1 MLSHVIPPPRGYT
14 KVSNGLV
21 RQSRLGSD
29 AKILVMYVQ
38 GLPEDDRDKA
48 LSEHARDLHFTG
60 RRYQKAKTELVASGY
75 LHEKRET
82 VAGGRWRTVQV
93 FSNFPLTDDQ
103 AARLRAGVPADG
115 YELVSTGPVPTAHF
129 PTVGAPSGP
138 AVGGLLP
145 ADEELGKNES
155 HPPTEAGSGDGG
167 QGERGQ
173 QGGPEEPEGLEG
185 EASEEAPE
193 GLLEEPSDG
202 PEVAV
207 AERVLLSLR
216 HEQRQLHLGVR
227 EARTLA
233 GLAAEWLRRG
243 VTAADLRRALCS
255 GLPVEGVR
263 TAVGFLAHRLREKL
277 PAAPESAPAPQPPP
291 PPPALIACAGPGE
304 EHMFRPR
311 VPWATTCGPCHRE
324 EQRAFWAD
332 AQARADAAPEPLP
345 WRERFAA
352 VAEGGADAEGD
363 ADADAEGVPSFRG
376 PGLKPRPCRSWW
388 S

>member
-1 MLSHVIPPPRGYT
+1 
-14 KVSNGLV
+14 
-21 RQSRLGSD
+21 
-29 AKILVMYVQ
+29 MYVQ

-155 HPPTEAGSGDGG
+155 HPPTEADSGDGE

-173 QGGPEEPEGLEG
+173 QGGPEGPGGLEEPEGSESLEGPEGLEG
-185 EASEEAPE
+185 EASEEAFE
-193 GLLEEPSDG
+193 GLVEEPSDG
-202 PEVAV
+202 PEVAL

-277 PAAPESAPAPQPPP
+277 PAAPE
-291 PPPALIACAGPGE
+291 
-304 EHMFRPR
+304 
-311 VPWATTCGPCHRE
+311 
-324 EQRAFWAD
+324 
-332 AQARADAAPEPLP
+332 
-345 WRERFAA
+345 
-352 VAEGGADAEGD
+352 
-363 ADADAEGVPSFRG
+363 
-376 PGLKPRPCRSWW
+376 
-388 S
+388 

>member
-14 KVSNGLV
+14 KVPNGLV

-38 GLPEDDRDKA
+38 GLPEGDRDKA

-103 AARLRAGVPADG
+103 AERLRAGVPADG

-138 AVGGLLP
+138 VVGGLLP
-145 ADEELGKNES
+145 ADEKLGKNES
-155 HPPTEAGSGDGG
+155 HPPTEAGSGDGEQDG
-167 QGERGQ
+167 QGEPE
-173 QGGPEEPEGLEG
+173 GPEGPEG
-185 EASEEAPE
+185 EASEEASE
-193 GLLEEPSDG
+193 GLVEEPSDG

-277 PAAPESAPAPQPPP
+277 PAAPEAVPAPQPPP

-304 EHMFRPR
+304 EHMFRPH

-332 AQARADAAPEPLP
+332 ALARADAAPEPPP

-352 VAEGGADAEGD
+352 VAEGRAVSGTDTEGGADAEG
-363 ADADAEGVPSFRG
+363 GVSV
-376 PGLKPRPCRSWW
+376 PRPRSEVEAV
-388 S
+388 

>member
-1 MLSHVIPPPRGYT
+1 MLSRPL
-14 KVSNGLV
+14 SNGLV

-29 AKILVMYVQ
+29 AKILVIYVQ
-38 GLPEDDRDKA
+38 GLPEGDRDKA
-48 LSEHARDLHFTG
+48 LSEHARDLHMTG
-60 RRYQKAKTELVASGY
+60 RRYQKAKSELVEGGY
-75 LHEKRET
+75 VHEKRET
-82 VAGGRWRTVQV
+82 IAGGRWRTVQV

-115 YELVSTGPVPTAHF
+115 YELVSTGPDPSAHF
-129 PTVGAPSGP
+129 PTVGAPSGRV
-138 AVGGLLP
+138 VGGQLP
-145 ADEELGKNES
+145 ADEELGKNAS
-155 HPPTEAGSGDGG
+155 HPPTEARSGDDEQGG
-167 QGERGQ
+167 QGEQ
-173 QGGPEEPEGLEG
+173 AEQGEPEGPEGLEGPEGMEEPEGLEG
-185 EASEEAPE
+185 EASEGPLEEPS
-193 GLLEEPSDG
+193 EEPSDG
-202 PEVAV
+202 PEVV
-207 AERVLLSLR
+207 LAERVLLSLR

-277 PAAPESAPAPQPPP
+277 PAAPESVPAPEPSP

-304 EHMFRPR
+304 GHMFRPH

-332 AQARADAAPEPLP
+332 AQARAEAAPEPLP

-352 VAEGGADAEGD
+352 VAEGGAVSDAD
-363 ADADAEGVPSFRG
+363 ADADAEVGAP
-376 PGLKPRPCRSWW
+376 
-388 S
+388 

>member
-14 KVSNGLV
+14 KVSNALV

-38 GLPEDDRDKA
+38 GLPEGDRDKA

-115 YELVSTGPVPTAHF
+115 YERVSTGPVPTARF

-145 ADEELGKNES
+145 ADEELGKNAS
-155 HPPTEAGSGDGG
+155 HPPTEAGGDEPEDLEEASGGSS
-167 QGERGQ
+167 GE
-173 QGGPEEPEGLEG
+173 PTEEPTG
-185 EASEEAPE
+185 ESAEEPAVEPAV
-193 GLLEEPSDG
+193 EPSDG
-202 PEVAV
+202 PEVAL
-207 AERVLLSLR
+207 AEGVLLSLR

-243 VTAADLRRALCS
+243 VTAADLRRALCG
-255 GLPVEGVR
+255 GLPAEGVR

-277 PAAPESAPAPQPPP
+277 PAAPEAVPAPQPPL
-291 PPPALIACAGPGE
+291 PPPALITCAGPGE
-304 EHMFRPR
+304 EHMFRPH

-332 AQARADAAPEPLP
+332 AQARADAAPEPPP

-352 VAEGGADAEGD
+352 VAGGGAVSGADGEG
-363 ADADAEGVPSFRG
+363 APPFRG
-376 PGLKPRPCRSWW
+376 
-388 S
+388 

>member
-14 KVSNGLV
+14 KVPNGLV

-29 AKILVMYVQ
+29 AKILVIYVQ
-38 GLPEDDRDKA
+38 GLPEGDRDKA
-48 LSEHARDLHFTG
+48 LSEHARALHVTG
-60 RRYQKAKTELVASGY
+60 RRYQKAKAELVASGY
-75 LHEKRET
+75 VHEKRET

-93 FSNFPLTDDQ
+93 FSNVPLTDDQ

-115 YELVSTGPVPTAHF
+115 YELVGTAPAPSAHF
-129 PTVGAPSGP
+129 PTVGAPGGRV
-138 AVGGLLP
+138 VGGQLP
-145 ADEELGKNES
+145 ADEELGKNAS
-155 HPPTEAGSGDGG
+155 HPPTEASGD
-167 QGERGQ
+167 
-173 QGGPEEPEGLEG
+173 EPEGLE
-185 EASEEAPE
+185 EASGESAEEPS
-193 GLLEEPSDG
+193 EEPSDEPPAG
-202 PEVAV
+202 PEVAL

-227 EARTLA
+227 EARTLT

-243 VTAADLRRALCS
+243 VTAADLRRAMSS
-255 GLPVEGVR
+255 GLPAEGVR
-263 TAVGFLAHRLREKL
+263 SAVGFLAHRLREKL
-277 PAAPESAPAPQPPP
+277 PAAPESMPAPQPPP

-332 AQARADAAPEPLP
+332 AQARADAAAEPPP

-352 VAEGGADAEGD
+352 VAEGGAVSDEDTEVGA
-363 ADADAEGVPSFRG
+363 P
-376 PGLKPRPCRSWW
+376 
-388 S
+388 